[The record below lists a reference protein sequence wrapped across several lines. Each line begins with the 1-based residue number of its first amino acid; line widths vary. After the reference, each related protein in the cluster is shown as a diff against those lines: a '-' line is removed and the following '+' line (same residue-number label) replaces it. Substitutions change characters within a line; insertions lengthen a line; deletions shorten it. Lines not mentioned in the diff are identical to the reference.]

1 VLPEASIGVG
11 EFSTPVSLK
20 GGGFLGY
27 QNDAYLPERELLVK
41 LAYRTGIPPLKN

>member
-11 EFSTPVSLK
+11 EFSTLVSLK

-27 QNDAYLPERELLVK
+27 QNEGLFCRFFPNS
-41 LAYRTGIPPLKN
+41 LKPDG